1 MSLTRPITVGQVCIG
16 GPELVLIAGP
26 CVIEPDHRRTMA
38 LAARLR
44 DIAAAAHMPFVFK
57 ASYDK
62 ANRTSLHAYRGP
74 GLQAGLELLNKI
86 RRDLDIPVL
95 SDIHA
100 VSEVAPAAQVLDM
113 LQIPAFLCRQTDL
126 ICAAAASGKP
136 LNIKK
141 GQFLAP
147 LDMRH
152 VIDKA
157 RGAGTTQITVTE
169 RGVSLGYNNLVVD
182 MRSLVLLRELGC
194 PVVFDAT
201 HSVQLPGG
209 ADGSS
214 GGERRFVAP
223 LCRAAVAVGIDA
235 LFLEVY
241 DDPDSAPCDGP
252 NALRTED
259 VPELLDSM
267 QRIASCTQ
275 THVHAAD
282 QNNQTNAQP
291 PHGCSQPEQP

>member
-1 MSLTRPITVGQVCIG
+1 MQNIMTRTSTIQVGPVTIG
-16 GPELVLIAGP
+16 DNGPALIAGP
-26 CVIEPDHRRTMA
+26 CVIEPDHQRTVA
-38 LAARLR
+38 LAHKLR
-44 DIAAAAHMPFVFK
+44 DIAAAAGIPFIFK

-62 ANRTSLHAYRGP
+62 ANRTSINAYRGP
-74 GLQAGLELLNKI
+74 GLAAGLKLLQAIKQT
-86 RRDLDIPVL
+86 LGVPVM

-100 VSEVAPAAQVLDM
+100 VSEVSPAAQVLDI

-126 ICAAAASGKP
+126 VCAAAATGKP

-152 VIDKA
+152 VIAKA
-157 RGAGTTQITVTE
+157 RSTGNDTIMVTE

-182 MRSLVLLRELGC
+182 MRSLVLLRDLGC

-209 ADGSS
+209 ADGAS
-214 GGERRFVAP
+214 GGERRFVLP
-223 LCRAAVAVGIDA
+223 LCRAAAAVGIDA

-241 DDPDSAPCDGP
+241 EDPDTAPCDGA
-252 NALRTED
+252 NALKLD
-259 VPELLDSM
+259 DLPQLLEQV
-267 QRIASCTQ
+267 QRIARCLSET
-275 THVHAAD
+275 V
-282 QNNQTNAQP
+282 
-291 PHGCSQPEQP
+291 

>member
-1 MSLTRPITVGQVCIG
+1 MSLKREIKIGPITIG
-16 GPELVLIAGP
+16 GNRLVLIAGP
-26 CVIEPDHRRTMA
+26 CVIEPDRQRTVA
-38 LAARLR
+38 LATRLR
-44 DIAAAAHMPFVFK
+44 DIAAEADMPFVFK

-62 ANRTSLHAYRGP
+62 ANRTSINAYRGP
-74 GLQAGLELLNKI
+74 GLDAGLELLRTI
-86 RRDLDIPVL
+86 RQSLHVPVM

-100 VSEVAPAAQVLDM
+100 VSEVTPAAAVLDI

-126 ICAAAASGKP
+126 VCAAAATGRP

-147 LDMRH
+147 GDMRH
-152 VIDKA
+152 VIAKA
-157 RGAGTTQITVTE
+157 RSTGNDQVMVTE

-182 MRSLVLLRELGC
+182 MRSLVHMRDFGC

-209 ADGSS
+209 GDGAS

-223 LCRAAVAVGIDA
+223 LCRAAAAVGIDA

-241 DDPDSAPCDGP
+241 EDPDSAPCDGP
-252 NALRTED
+252 NALRID
-259 VPELLDSM
+259 DLPELLA
-267 QRIASCTQ
+267 QVKQIAHIAENRT
-275 THVHAAD
+275 TD
-282 QNNQTNAQP
+282 
-291 PHGCSQPEQP
+291 

>member
-1 MSLTRPITVGQVCIG
+1 MTRTRPIQVGTVTIG
-16 GPELVLIAGP
+16 GRGPALIAGP
-26 CVIEPDHRRTMA
+26 CVIEPDHRKTVR
-38 LAARLR
+38 LASRLR
-44 DIAAAAHMPFVFK
+44 DIAAAAGMPFIFK

-62 ANRTSLHAYRGP
+62 ANRTSINAYRGP
-74 GLQAGLELLNKI
+74 GLFAGLEVLQSI
-86 RRDLDIPVL
+86 RQNIGVPVM

-100 VSEVAPAAQVLDM
+100 VSEVGPAAEVLDM

-126 ICAAAASGKP
+126 ICAAAAAGKP

-152 VIDKA
+152 VIAKA
-157 RGAGTTQITVTE
+157 RSTGNDNILVTE
-169 RGVSLGYNNLVVD
+169 RGVTLGYNNLVVD
-182 MRSLVLLRELGC
+182 MRSLVLMRDFGC

-209 ADGSS
+209 ADGAS

-223 LCRAAVAVGIDA
+223 LCRAAAAVGIDA

-241 DDPDSAPCDGP
+241 EDPETAPCDGA
-252 NALRTED
+252 NALGLDDLPALLEQVRQIARC
-259 VPELLDSM
+259 VPE
-267 QRIASCTQ
+267 I
-275 THVHAAD
+275 
-282 QNNQTNAQP
+282 N
-291 PHGCSQPEQP
+291 

>member
-1 MSLTRPITVGQVCIG
+1 MARTRTIQVGTVTIG
-16 GPELVLIAGP
+16 APGPALIAGP
-26 CVIEPDHRRTMA
+26 CVIEPDQSRTVA

-44 DIAAAAHMPFVFK
+44 DIAAAAGMPFIFK

-62 ANRTSLHAYRGP
+62 ANRTSINAYRGP
-74 GLQAGLELLNKI
+74 GLAAGLELLQTI
-86 RRDLDIPVL
+86 RRTIGVPVM

-100 VSEVAPAAQVLDM
+100 VSEVGPAARVLDV

-126 ICAAAASGKP
+126 VCAAAATGKP

-147 LDMRH
+147 LDMGH
-152 VIDKA
+152 VIAKA
-157 RGAGTTQITVTE
+157 RSTGNDSIMVTE

-182 MRSLVLLRELGC
+182 MRSLVLMRDFGY

-209 ADGSS
+209 ACGAS

-223 LCRAAVAVGIDA
+223 LCRAAAAVGIDA

-241 DDPDSAPCDGP
+241 EDPDTAPCDGA
-252 NALRTED
+252 NALRLD
-259 VPELLDSM
+259 DLPALLE
-267 QRIASCTQ
+267 QVRQIARC
-275 THVHAAD
+275 VHEI
-282 QNNQTNAQP
+282 N
-291 PHGCSQPEQP
+291 

>member
-1 MSLTRPITVGQVCIG
+1 MNCGPRECAAALHTQLDSMTRTRTIQVGPVMIAGGALT
-16 GPELVLIAGP
+16 LIAGP
-26 CVIEPDHRRTMA
+26 CVIEPDQNRTVA

-44 DIAAAAHMPFVFK
+44 DIAESAGMPFIFK

-62 ANRTSLHAYRGP
+62 ANRTSLNSFRGP
-74 GLQAGLELLNKI
+74 GIEAGLELLQTI
-86 RRDLDIPVL
+86 RTTIGVPVM
-95 SDIHA
+95 SDIHT
-100 VSEVAPAAQVLDM
+100 VSEVGPAARVLDV

-126 ICAAAASGKP
+126 ICAAAATGKP

-147 LDMRH
+147 LDMGH
-152 VIDKA
+152 VIAKA
-157 RGAGTTQITVTE
+157 RSTGNDSIMVTE

-182 MRSLVLLRELGC
+182 MRSLVMMRDFGC

-209 ADGSS
+209 AGGAS

-223 LCRAAVAVGIDA
+223 LCRAAAAVGIDA

-241 DDPDSAPCDGP
+241 EDPDTAPCDGA
-252 NALRTED
+252 NALRLED
-259 VPELLDSM
+259 LSALLA
-267 QRIASCTQ
+267 QVLQIARCAP
-275 THVHAAD
+275 AAD
-282 QNNQTNAQP
+282 EP
-291 PHGCSQPEQP
+291 